1 MPRVSKEKAADNLRK
16 ATRLRRSK
24 AGVGK
29 GAYLRAIV
37 GEEERWDLTVEG
49 ADGRKRVRHLS
60 IPTTASNEIFKAEIE
75 RVRSEIAVAETAES
89 GDGLERWISLYIE
102 ERGLAENTQKTL
114 RCACRGFGL
123 NPEQNRRR
131 VLELKS
137 SGFKPSALRTKLKHV
152 RALFTFMASKGVKI
166 EQPVE
171 GKIRDGAPRSRVPTD
186 GEIDL
191 LLRAVDGNG
200 GESDRLYV
208 RLLMATGARTS
219 TVEAIRPCDMDTAT
233 WGLQLYNVKC
243 SRKYGI
249 LHRIMDA
256 ETQRLWGIV
265 TATVPQDQPLFT
277 HCHHDRLLRRMHALF
292 GRDANGET
300 LSVHS
305 LRRAYATR
313 LARGGVP
320 VAMAARLLD
329 DSPTIML
336 RHYVTVQQQEID
348 QLYGLGENKKS
359 EGGKTVQIFQGL

>member
-49 ADGRKRVRHLS
+49 TDGRKRVRHLT
-60 IPTTASNEIFKAEIE
+60 IPTTASNDVFKAEIE
-75 RVRSEIAVAETAES
+75 RVRSEIAVAETSES

-123 NPEQNRRR
+123 DPEQNRRK
-131 VLELKS
+131 VLEMKAA
-137 SGFKPSALRTKLKHV
+137 GFKPSALRTKLKHAK
-152 RALFTFMASKGVKI
+152 ALFAFMASKGVKV
-166 EQPVE
+166 ENPVE
-171 GKIRDGAPRSRVPTD
+171 GKIKDGSPRSRVPTD

-191 LLRAVDGNG
+191 LLRAVDTNG

-219 TVEAIRPCDMDTAT
+219 TIEAVRPCDMNAE
-233 WGLQLYNVKC
+233 WGLQLYNAKC
-243 SRKYGI
+243 RRRYGI
-249 LHRIMDA
+249 LHRIMDG
-256 ETQRLWGIV
+256 ETKRLWQIV
-265 TATVPQDQPLFT
+265 TANIPHDQPIFT

-336 RHYVTVQQQEID
+336 KHYITVQQAEID
-348 QLYGLGENKKS
+348 QLYGLGENKKES
-359 EGGKTVQIFQGL
+359 VGKTVQIFQGL

>member
-1 MPRVSKEKAADNLRK
+1 MSRVSASKAAENARK
-16 ATRLRRSK
+16 AVRTARRG

-37 GEEERWDLTVEG
+37 GDEERWDVTVEG
-49 ADGRKRVRHLS
+49 VDGKKRVRHVS
-60 IPTTASNEIFKAEIE
+60 VPRSASNDLYRELIE
-75 RVRSEIAVAETAES
+75 RARAEIAVAETAEC
-89 GDGLERWISLYIE
+89 GDGLERWIQLYIE
-102 ERGLAENTQKTL
+102 ERGLAENTCKTL
-114 RCACRGFGL
+114 RCACRGFSL
-123 NPEQNRRR
+123 DPEENRKK
-131 VLELKS
+131 VVELKS

-152 RALFTFMASKGVKI
+152 KAIFAFMASKGVKV

-171 GKIRDGAPRSRVPTD
+171 GKIKDGAPRSRVPTEE
-186 GEIDL
+186 EIDI
-191 LLRAVDGNG
+191 LLRAVDASGS
-200 GESDRLYV
+200 ETDRLYV

-219 TVEAIRPCDMDTAT
+219 TVEAIRPCDMDSQ

-249 LHRIMDA
+249 LHRIMDG
-256 ETQRLWGIV
+256 ETQRLWQIV
-265 TATVPQDQPLFT
+265 TATVPHDQPIFN
-277 HCHHDRLLRRMHALF
+277 HCHHDRLLRRMHVLF

-329 DSPTIML
+329 DSPQIML
-336 RHYVTVQQQEID
+336 RHYVTVQQGEID
-348 QLYGLGENKKS
+348 ALYGLRPETPQGS
-359 EGGKTVQIFQGL
+359 GKNVKIFKHL

>member
-1 MPRVSKEKAADNLRK
+1 MPRVSAKVAADNARK

-37 GEEERWDLTVEG
+37 GDEERWDLTVEG

-60 IPTTASNEIFKAEIE
+60 IPTTASNDVFKAEIE

-89 GDGLERWISLYIE
+89 GGGLEKWLALYIE

-123 NPEQNRRR
+123 DPEANRRKI
-131 VLELKS
+131 VEMKS
-137 SGFKPSALRTKLKHV
+137 AGFKPSALRTKLKHV
-152 RALFTFMASKGVKI
+152 KALFTFMASKGVKV

-186 GEIDL
+186 VEIDL
-191 LLRAVDGNG
+191 LLRAVDTNG

-219 TVEAIRPCDMDTAT
+219 TVEAIRPCDMDSQ

-249 LHRIMDA
+249 LHRIMDG
-256 ETQRLWGIV
+256 ETQRLWQIV
-265 TATVPQDQPLFT
+265 TATVPHDQAIFN

-336 RHYVTVQQQEID
+336 RHYVTVQQGEID
-348 QLYGLGENKKS
+348 ALYGLGENKKS
-359 EGGKTVQIFQGL
+359 EGGLTVQIFQGL